1 MHPIDEFFRQRLK
14 DAGAEPPA
22 ELGRSILAHVQA
34 RKRRGLLWRKR
45 ILALLLLLIGGA
57 SGVLW
62 MLRDPGQSAPAP
74 IANSDS
80 AGEAAPSGESNRPNV
95 SHESGSLIESAVE
108 SPAPAPKN
116 TTEML
121 TERVAVPL
129 QGSLVRPADSPVHEG
144 PSPTLPTTR
153 EVAIGSEDSAPE
165 SAPPG
170 SAQPSIK
177 PEAES
182 AETGIARELLH
193 PMEPTLAAAALP
205 ALDPWGPRVVRSE
218 RLRGQWWAALT
229 GSAQASRYQWQ
240 SDHANLERA
249 LQGSG
254 RYQGGWAIGALA
266 GRSWP
271 SGLSVGVGIEA
282 DRLDQSF
289 RHVDRRT
296 EEHTETVTHVVSLN
310 TQVFTSTV
318 ETVTTPVVRES
329 LAEGADRRVRLR
341 VPVELAWTLQRGHWC
356 FGARLGAV
364 GEHATVRSSS
374 SLALDHSD
382 GLVHS
387 RSLSQSELRSRYPL
401 SLSGLAGFDIGFSVS
416 DRARIMATPFASR
429 SLATFGPGSDAQAHP
444 ERFGLRL
451 MLQHR
456 F

>member
-1 MHPIDEFFRQRLK
+1 M
-14 DAGAEPPA
+14 EP
-22 ELGRSILAHVQA
+22 ILA
-34 RKRRGLLWRKR
+34 
-45 ILALLLLLIGGA
+45 
-57 SGVLW
+57 
-62 MLRDPGQSAPAP
+62 D
-74 IANSDS
+74 
-80 AGEAAPSGESNRPNV
+80 
-95 SHESGSLIESAVE
+95 
-108 SPAPAPKN
+108 
-116 TTEML
+116 
-121 TERVAVPL
+121 
-129 QGSLVRPADSPVHEG
+129 
-144 PSPTLPTTR
+144 
-153 EVAIGSEDSAPE
+153 
-165 SAPPG
+165 
-170 SAQPSIK
+170 
-177 PEAES
+177 
-182 AETGIARELLH
+182 
-193 PMEPTLAAAALP
+193 AALP
-205 ALDPWGPRVVRSE
+205 ALDPWGPDVVRAE

-240 SDHANLERA
+240 SEHANLERA

-254 RYQGGWAIGALA
+254 RYRGGWAIGALV

-282 DRLDQSF
+282 DRFDQSF

-296 EEHTETVTHVVSLN
+296 EEQTETVTHVVSLN

-318 ETVTTPVVRES
+318 ETVTTPVVHES

-341 VPVELAWTLQRGHWC
+341 VPVELAWSLQRGHWC

-364 GEHATVRSSS
+364 GEHTTVHSSS
-374 SLALDHSD
+374 SLALDYSD

-429 SLATFGPGSDAQAHP
+429 SLAVFGPGSDAQAHP